1 MVSISRKFS
10 LDYIGFYG
18 ISRLNRWLIAN
29 SRIGFAFEGYIL
41 FEKLRINFSRIQ
53 EKLKLKKPDLDY
65 LDQQDLSRFSEQD
78 IILESENQ
86 IQKYL
91 PEVLGQALARTWI
104 DKRFLDAFY
113 NYPVEVLERGGVYL
127 PDSVSVEFK
136 KEKDQ
141 RPKVIVYEN
150 EKNSRRK
157 LLELKLVMVAE
168 Q

>member
-1 MVSISRKFS
+1 M
-10 LDYIGFYG
+10 
-18 ISRLNRWLIAN
+18 
-29 SRIGFAFEGYIL
+29 
-41 FEKLRINFSRIQ
+41 FEKLQNSLKQIKQSLLSR
-53 EKLKLKKPDLDY
+53 KPDLDY

-78 IILESENQ
+78 IVLESEQQ

-113 NYPVEVLERGGVYL
+113 EYPVEVLERGGVYL
-127 PDSVSVEFK
+127 PSSVSVEFR

-150 EKNSRRK
+150 DKKSKRK

>member
-1 MVSISRKFS
+1 V
-10 LDYIGFYG
+10 
-18 ISRLNRWLIAN
+18 
-29 SRIGFAFEGYIL
+29 
-41 FEKLRINFSRIQ
+41 FEKLQNSLKQIKQSLLSR
-53 EKLKLKKPDLDY
+53 KPDLDY

-78 IILESENQ
+78 IVLESEQQ

-113 NYPVEVLERGGVYL
+113 EYPVEVLERGGVYL
-127 PDSVSVEFK
+127 PSSVSVEFK

-150 EKNSRRK
+150 DKNSKRK

>member
-1 MVSISRKFS
+1 M
-10 LDYIGFYG
+10 L
-18 ISRLNRWLIAN
+18 
-29 SRIGFAFEGYIL
+29 
-41 FEKLRINFSRIQ
+41 EKLQNSLKQIKQSLLSR
-53 EKLKLKKPDLDY
+53 KPDLDY

-78 IILESENQ
+78 IVLESEQQ

-104 DKRFLDAFY
+104 DKRFLDAFFE
-113 NYPVEVLERGGVYL
+113 YPVEVLERGGVYL
-127 PDSVSVEFK
+127 PSSVSVEFK

-150 EKNSRRK
+150 DKKSKRK

>member
-1 MVSISRKFS
+1 M
-10 LDYIGFYG
+10 
-18 ISRLNRWLIAN
+18 
-29 SRIGFAFEGYIL
+29 
-41 FEKLRINFSRIQ
+41 FEKLLNSLKQIKQSLLSR
-53 EKLKLKKPDLDY
+53 KPGLDY

-78 IILESENQ
+78 IVLESEQQ

-113 NYPVEVLERGGVYL
+113 EYPVEVLERGGVYL
-127 PDSVSVEFK
+127 PSSVSVEFK

-150 EKNSRRK
+150 DKKSKRK